1 MGNYGSSAGLE
12 SDPSGE
18 RKIAEDIGIVFT
30 PEEAVEATKDFEGY
44 IVDAEY
50 GMNPLGHTGRPDI
63 EQREQLCIQIRTET
77 YEKDQLEWF
86 APSKVKLTKWH
97 YFLLGLNKT
106 GALKDTDSAGK
117 TAQKKMA
124 NFAKSLIGMNF
135 RWLERMN
142 LESAGSTP
150 LKRLLLPETYLGKV
164 EVVKAEEIESEDV
177 TLE

>member
-1 MGNYGSSAGLE
+1 VGNYGSSEELE

-18 RKIAEDIGIVFT
+18 RKISEDIGIVFT
-30 PEEAVEATKDFEGY
+30 PDEAVEATKDFEGY

-50 GMNPLGHTGRPDI
+50 GMNPLGMSGRPDI
-63 EQREQLCIQIRTET
+63 EQRAQLCIQIRTEA
-77 YEKDQLEWF
+77 YEKDQYEWF

-97 YFLLGLNKT
+97 YFLLGMNGT
-106 GALKDTDSAGK
+106 GALKDTNSEGK
-117 TAQKKMA
+117 TADEKMA

-164 EVVKAEEIESEDV
+164 EVVKAEEIESEEV
-177 TLE
+177 VLE